1 MNELKETVEL
11 MLSNDYKERFKAEY
25 YQLKIRIDRL
35 DNILSKMENDE
46 LNFIPTCSYELLQN
60 QLKAMLRYQASLKER
75 AEVEKIDLED

>member
-11 MLSNDYKERFKAEY
+11 MLSNDYNERFKAEY

-35 DNILSKMENDE
+35 DNMLSKMENDE